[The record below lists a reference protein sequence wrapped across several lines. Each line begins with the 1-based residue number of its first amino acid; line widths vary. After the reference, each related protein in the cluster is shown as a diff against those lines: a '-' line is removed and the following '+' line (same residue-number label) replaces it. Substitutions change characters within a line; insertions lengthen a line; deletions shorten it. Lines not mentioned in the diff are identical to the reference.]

1 MTRTPLEVAG
11 IRWAGAR
18 ARHEPSKHLHKIYVR
33 ERAKALKRDL
43 RKARK
48 EKPMPLFEVR

>member
-43 RKARK
+43 RKAWK